1 MNTSGL
7 SKYAGAFVAIAIC
20 SACSGGSGPSAL
32 APATSAQVQYFGKT
46 AFVNGEPV
54 TAARPNLNTSPRY
67 ASVLPNSAA
76 TSKAKDYEYIMSDY
90 GTYASI
96 FDYPKSSSEIGSI
109 KNVGG
114 QGCTNVL
121 YGYGKKTFWI
131 MAGTDQMTE
140 YGVPQRAIKTLDAPA
155 GANPSSCAMNASGDL
170 AVGILS
176 GTDTGYVIIYKN
188 AIGKGT
194 AIPTPLQREYFDGYD
209 DKGNLFFDGL
219 AGNFEFQL
227 YEIAKGTQTVQQ
239 ITTSNTVRFPGSVQW
254 DGKYLVVTDQSA
266 SEMYQYTVAG
276 TKAKLHA
283 KVPLTGANDCA
294 QTWIATG
301 VVYCADAGAD
311 NGTVY
316 NYPKG
321 GSAIATL
328 MGKFDLP
335 LGTVAA
341 EK

>member
-1 MNTSGL
+1 
-7 SKYAGAFVAIAIC
+7 
-20 SACSGGSGPSAL
+20 
-32 APATSAQVQYFGKT
+32 
-46 AFVNGEPV
+46 
-54 TAARPNLNTSPRY
+54 
-67 ASVLPNSAA
+67 
-76 TSKAKDYEYIMSDY
+76 
-90 GTYASI
+90 
-96 FDYPKSSSEIGSI
+96 
-109 KNVGG
+109 
-114 QGCTNVL
+114 
-121 YGYGKKTFWI
+121 
-131 MAGTDQMTE
+131 
-140 YGVPQRAIKTLDAPA
+140 QRAIKTLDAPA